1 MLLAFHSGWSCWQS
15 KVRAELQG
23 RVFAVRRALEQG
35 TIPVGLLLVGPL
47 VDHVFEP
54 AMRGRLG
61 ATPAPAFGLL
71 TVSAGLVGFW
81 LPCIRRLDPIYAG
94 IDGTGREDL
103 VGPALCWPQHQ
114 TLH

>member
-1 MLLAFHSGWSCWQS
+1 M
-15 KVRAELQG
+15 
-23 RVFAVRRALEQG
+23 RRAVEQG

-61 ATPAPAFGLL
+61 ATPARALGFGKVERCALATVAFGLL

-81 LPCIRRLDPIYAG
+81 LPYIRRLDPIYAG